1 MSWKYVL
8 VPGLCDTIDHLG
20 EESPVY
26 IGIKRAGEELVRTNA
41 TVSEIKLKLDIGDEE
56 GGVMPDDIPR
66 NLAEDVCEALCNF
79 CRSPECRWFSV
90 TLLLNSTIVDMCLLK
105 CAPEE
110 GRMIVPEDNDVMYNS
125 FVAFTSKCHIH
136 NKLQAARGIPMSED
150 EMGKMV
156 HRWESCA
163 EARPND
169 AQFCVVFGG
178 WLMMNGFQQDAV
190 EYLEKAIDLDEETCF
205 GAHYTL
211 SVLYE
216 NTTPDMEVINQGLG
230 PFQRAQAKHFMESN
244 QRHLQKYLNLAPEEH
259 WQVHRATIQLM
270 LITGVRSAKGTESL
284 PSIEN
289 RLPGFCAKQLVL
301 FDRGVKALK
310 LYAKCFG
317 REQSDFK
324 NMYKQCAHMVSII
337 HHEGLA
343 DGASMTQSEYIC
355 ANPACAKNNEK
366 DGLQKCSRCESV
378 GYCSK
383 TCQTKQ

>member
-79 CRSPECRWFSV
+79 CRSPESRWFSP
-90 TLLLNSTIVDMCLLK
+90 TLFLNSTIVDMCLLK

-125 FVAFTSKCHIH
+125 FVAFTSKCHIF
-136 NKLQAARGIPMSED
+136 NKWKAAHGIPMSED
-150 EMGKMV
+150 EKGKMV

-169 AQFCVVFGG
+169 AQFCTVFGG

-205 GAHYTL
+205 G
-211 SVLYE
+211 SS
-216 NTTPDMEVINQGLG
+216 
-230 PFQRAQAKHFMESN
+230 F
-244 QRHLQKYLNLAPEEH
+244 
-259 WQVHRATIQLM
+259 
-270 LITGVRSAKGTESL
+270 
-284 PSIEN
+284 
-289 RLPGFCAKQLVL
+289 
-301 FDRGVKALK
+301 
-310 LYAKCFG
+310 
-317 REQSDFK
+317 
-324 NMYKQCAHMVSII
+324 
-337 HHEGLA
+337 
-343 DGASMTQSEYIC
+343 
-355 ANPACAKNNEK
+355 
-366 DGLQKCSRCESV
+366 
-378 GYCSK
+378 
-383 TCQTKQ
+383 